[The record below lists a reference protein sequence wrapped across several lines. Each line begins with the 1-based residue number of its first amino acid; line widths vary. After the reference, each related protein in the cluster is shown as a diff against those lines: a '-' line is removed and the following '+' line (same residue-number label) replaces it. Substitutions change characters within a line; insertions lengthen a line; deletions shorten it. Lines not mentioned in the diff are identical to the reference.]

1 MKSFLTK
8 VGALLMTVVFA
19 FAGCQDYDEDIRKVN
34 EQLNTNTAELTTI
47 TEELEAAIE
56 ALEAKVANDYATKA
70 ALEELKAAL
79 QAKDTQ
85 LSDAIAAIDAAYKAA
100 DAALKSGYETAD
112 ANLQKKI
119 DDASKAATEAI
130 ETLTG
135 MFERTVNQLST
146 RLSEAEE
153 YTTMVYDVLNGEIT
167 TLKATVATLQGD
179 LKTVANNL
187 AAAKTELQ
195 AADAAI
201 NTRIDGAIANIEKN
215 AQAIEALTAL
225 HKKDVELL
233 QGAIAEN
240 FTSISAL
247 QLQLR
252 DLVAEYE
259 QTVEDLQGAIG
270 ENTALIESVRFQLI
284 DHISV
289 YNATIEQLENQVTT
303 NEANITMLQV
313 ALKALND
320 LHVADVE
327 LLQAAIADNTTAIE
341 AEVLARINAI
351 NELKQLHTT
360 DVNNLEE
367 VINDNERK
375 IGELQFAVRELQA
388 VDEDL
393 QNQITELDKQLQTLR
408 KEVEA
413 YYALKTDVT
422 TTKEQLN
429 KLETDVYAIK
439 ADVYKNIE
447 ELKNK
452 VGENANKIAE
462 ILKTISGIQVDVE
475 TIASRVQSLV
485 YVPEYND
492 AKATI
497 NYAIAPYITKDQKT
511 ETAIVPAKSVLRYKV
526 NSTSETAVDDI
537 VKAFAQDPSI
547 LTYDLENV
555 KLRSAAPELQVVSV
569 RKDEQ
574 GYLEV
579 TALAKNF
586 AKEFFYVTLTKEVQS
601 ALKQHISNNHPI
613 LNGIFDLIFGDGW
626 GEAEVTVVKEPSTSY
641 SAALVLVQADEKN
654 NVASEFT
661 NLIPAKKY
669 GVVSLAARYTN
680 EGKTVVIDSNFGDV
694 VADRNVVKE
703 QFIASYDTVT
713 VAKTCA
719 NEPVVSVMG
728 DDAYYTPA
736 EVYAKY
742 GYAVEIQKTH
752 QVVSYTKD
760 GKMDLTQQAAPA
772 WNTELVSYNT
782 DKFIVVDAAA
792 TAIGTSR
799 QVSLTAYDEANKVKY
814 DQRVG
819 NYVEVVDAY
828 YLAGQTV
835 AVADKVTITKNLVYI
850 NFDAKTYEW
859 TLNRAIALRGDDKT
873 PYAKSI
879 VLNDVNYDNIYNLNP
894 ILSDAAATKTVTLN
908 GKANSTVFE
917 LSDIVAPEAGKAGR
931 ADITIKAGYEF
942 AAANAENAN
951 EYVLTWKASL
961 NETTDAIVT
970 INVTLGKYPAAV
982 TVESEVDLDLVA
994 GQTHFDGKD
1003 ALINDAYVEFA
1014 EFTGFAEGAKVN
1026 DIMFAALTDEANTMV
1041 NDPNSLY
1048 NINFDVVENV
1058 DKTWVRLY
1066 ESQIVDN
1073 ANVAASYVFKRD
1085 ITTWFGV
1092 PFKFIVTAKPHL
1104 PEVELVR
1111 STEYASAT
1119 NEAKVY
1125 AVNLQARIN
1134 EEGIYNVVQS
1144 DLAFYLNTIGA
1155 ANATQ
1160 KVTFKVVEGEAEIA
1174 PATTVNVEPLATP
1187 INNPLVGDVTAY
1199 LQKEQSILKW
1209 TDHGTQ
1215 IKVKAT
1221 LWAGAYPIDYA
1232 TLILNVEDPITFSA
1246 GNIVAERIVEKDT
1259 PVKVYEKF
1267 SLMSTAKTLAGVQAH
1282 KGNLIKTNAATIA
1295 EILSAE
1301 VVKAYGI
1308 KIETELV
1315 TMYEQV
1321 AEGENGKVLYDSSKY
1336 SWDKT
1341 TGILTLKKD
1350 DAAELLHPIVAQ
1362 IRVKFTHNVHG
1373 ASDACTET
1381 SDIFV
1386 TFQQTK

>member
-112 ANLQKKI
+112 AALQKKI
-119 DDASKAATEAI
+119 DDATQAANEAI

-153 YTTMVYDVLNGEIT
+153 YTTMVYEVLNGEIT

-259 QTVEDLQGAIG
+259 QTVDDLQGAIG
-270 ENTALIESVRFQLI
+270 ENTALIEGVRLQLI
-284 DHISV
+284 NHISV

-313 ALKALND
+313 ALNALND

-393 QNQITELDKQLQTLR
+393 QNQIAELDKQLQTLR

-447 ELKNK
+447 DLKNK

-613 LNGIFDLIFGDGW
+613 LKGIFDIIFGDGW

-641 SAALVLVQADEKN
+641 SAALVLAQAEKKT

-661 NLIPAKKY
+661 NLIPATKY

-799 QVSLTAYDEANKVKY
+799 EVSLTAYDEANKVKY

-1104 PEVELVR
+1104 PQVELVR

>member
-112 ANLQKKI
+112 AALQKKI
-119 DDASKAATEAI
+119 DDATQAANEAI

-270 ENTALIESVRFQLI
+270 ENTALIESVRLQLI

-289 YNATIEQLENQVTT
+289 YKTTIEQLENQVTT

-313 ALKALND
+313 ALKALTD

-447 ELKNK
+447 DLKTK
-452 VGENANKIAE
+452 VSENANKIAE

-497 NYAIAPYITKDQKT
+497 NYAIAPYITKDKKT

-537 VKAFAQDPSI
+537 VRAFAQDPSI

-555 KLRSAAPELQVVSV
+555 KLRSAAPELKVASV

-579 TALAKNF
+579 TALANNF

-601 ALKQHISNNHPI
+601 ALKQHIENNHPI
-613 LNGIFDLIFGDGW
+613 LNGVFDLIFGENW
-626 GEAEVTVVKEPSTSY
+626 GETDVTIVQEPSTSY
-641 SAALVLVQADEKN
+641 SAALVLVQADKKN
-654 NVASEFT
+654 NIASEFT

-680 EGKTVVIDSNFGDV
+680 AGKTVVIDSNFGDV
-694 VADRNVVKE
+694 VAEREGENGKNYAKQHV
-703 QFIASYDTVT
+703 IASYDTVT
-713 VAKTCA
+713 VAKTCP

-736 EVYAKY
+736 ELYAKY

-772 WNTELVSYNT
+772 WNAELVSYNA
-782 DKFIVVDAAA
+782 DKFNVVDAAA

-799 QVSLTAYDEANKVKY
+799 EVSLTGYNEANKVKY
-814 DQRVG
+814 DLRVG
-819 NYVEVVDAY
+819 NYVEIVDAY

-894 ILSDAAATKTVTLN
+894 ILSDAEAKKTVTLN

-942 AAANAENAN
+942 APAKAENAN
-951 EYVLTWKASL
+951 EYVLTWTASL
-961 NETTDAIVT
+961 NETTDAVVT

-982 TVESEVDLDLVA
+982 TVESEVDLDLVV
-994 GQTHFDGKD
+994 GKTYFEGKD

-1026 DIMFAALTDEANTMV
+1026 DIMFAALTDGANTMT
-1041 NDPNSLY
+1041 NTDDNAY
-1048 NINFDVVENV
+1048 NMNFVVESNV
-1058 DKTWVRLY
+1058 DNSFVRLA
-1066 ESQIVDN
+1066 ESQVKDK
-1073 ANVAASYVFKRD
+1073 ANVAAEYVFERN

-1119 NEAKVY
+1119 DEAKVY
-1125 AVNLQARIN
+1125 SVNLQARIN

-1160 KVTFKVVEGEAEIA
+1160 KVTFKVIEGQAEIA

-1221 LWAGAYPIDYA
+1221 LWAGAYPVDYA
-1232 TLILNVEDPITFSA
+1232 TLILNVVDPITFSA
-1246 GNIVAERIVEKDT
+1246 GNIDAERIVEDDT
-1259 PVKVYEKF
+1259 PVKVYENF
-1267 SLMSTAKTLAGVQAH
+1267 CLISTAKNLDGDQPH
-1282 KGNLIKTNAATIA
+1282 KSNQIKTSAKTIA
-1295 EILSAE
+1295 EILSAD

-1321 AEGENGKVLYDSSKY
+1321 AEGESGKVLYDSSKY

-1350 DAAELLHPIVAQ
+1350 DAAELLHPIDDSMPAAA
-1362 IRVKFTHNVHG
+1362 FLL
-1373 ASDACTET
+1373 
-1381 SDIFV
+1381 
-1386 TFQQTK
+1386 